1 MSYMRIFLRFW
12 WLLVL
17 GAGLGTLLAIA
28 SVEHISLSA
37 PPKLTPRAKP
47 TYSATSQ
54 LLVNSTADP
63 YLRTGLTQVVPR
75 PGKIVRTGSTGKSGS
90 ASGTTTTSAPIS
102 IPQAPDVSTQIPDT
116 RPLVQAANFF
126 PLLIESNQVAKLRE
140 QLYGPLP
147 GAVSAQALFS
157 SSTGVRFRPSTL
169 PVIVISASSN
179 TPRRAI
185 RLAQA
190 TTVAFERWLIA
201 KQAAANV
208 PRTQRILLDQL
219 QVPTGAA
226 SSGGTK
232 YGLPMF
238 LTLAI
243 LAAFAALAVL
253 LDRLLPARRRV
264 DEPASRPS
272 YAQREVAEETQPR
285 VEAVRQAA
293 GGEGTF

>member
-17 GAGLGTLLAIA
+17 GAGLGTLVAIA

-47 TYSATSQ
+47 TYSAISQ
-54 LLVNSTADP
+54 LLVNSTSDP
-63 YLRTGLTQVVPR
+63 YLRTSVTQVTSR
-75 PGKIVRTGSTGKSGS
+75 PGKIVKSRPTAKAKAG
-90 ASGTTTTSAPIS
+90 GTSTTSAPIS
-102 IPQAPDVSTQIPDT
+102 IPQAPDVSTATPNT
-116 RPLVQAANFF
+116 RPLVDAANFF
-126 PLLIESNQVAKLRE
+126 PLLIESDQVAKLRE
-140 QLYGPLP
+140 RLYGPLP

-157 SSTGVRFRPSTL
+157 SSTASRFRPTTV
-169 PVIVISASSN
+169 PVIVITASSN
-179 TPRRAI
+179 TPRRAV

-190 TTVAFERWLIA
+190 TTVAFQRWLTG
-201 KQAAANV
+201 KQAAAHV
-208 PRTQRILLDQL
+208 PRDQRILLDQL

-226 SSGGTK
+226 ASGGTK

-238 LTLAI
+238 LAAAI
-243 LAAFAALAVL
+243 LGAFAALAVL
-253 LDRLLPARRRV
+253 LDRLLPVRRRV
-264 DEPASRPS
+264 ELATGPA
-272 YAQREVAEETQPR
+272 YAEREVAEEAQPR